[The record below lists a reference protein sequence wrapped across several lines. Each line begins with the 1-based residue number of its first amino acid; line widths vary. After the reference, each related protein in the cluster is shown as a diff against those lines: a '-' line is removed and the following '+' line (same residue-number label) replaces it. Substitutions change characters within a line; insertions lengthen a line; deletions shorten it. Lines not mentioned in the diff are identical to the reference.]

1 MIKAKQKMRRKT
13 RYLTMVSMLMLP
25 VMAVA
30 AQNSPAIKAL
40 LDQAAYWHERA
51 HSDLANES
59 LNKILEVEPN
69 NVDALYLLALYAQQN
84 GDNAAAQSWRQKLAA
99 LSPGDSRLDRLD
111 NARAL
116 TSIPPAQLARARQ
129 LAAQGDFA
137 RAIESYRALFKG
149 AQPLDSLA
157 VEYYQT
163 MAGLPASRP
172 EAISGLQRWL
182 AAHPDDSTAQLAL
195 ARILTYDETTRRDG
209 VNRLAAL
216 AAQNVDGADP
226 ALKQALLWMTPQAG
240 DESLYRD
247 YQQRNPG
254 DRDVLAHYERNLAG
268 IGLGQGYAALQSGDL
283 STAKSQFEALLAQ
296 KPQDADALAGLG
308 FIALRNEDFVGAEN
322 YLNQAINIGGPNR
335 ERWVALAQDARFYGE
350 LNKAKQTAASGA
362 LDEALALSAPL
373 SQQSGERGIA
383 AQLFRADL
391 LRRKG
396 DAAAAEQAYRNILA
410 GASENNDARLGLYY
424 SLQQQQKTAEAQQVL
439 QSLPVSLRPQ
449 SSSGVASVEPLRRD
463 AALAL
468 QAGNAERA
476 LTLLRQAQQ
485 RQPANP
491 WVRLDIARILQQQG
505 NDAQAQ
511 SMVAPLAQPGV
522 SGESLYVAALFAADN
537 ERWAE
542 ASALMARIAPSRRSR
557 EMAALARR
565 VEFNQR
571 MAQARLYLQQGNQ
584 PAAAALL
591 HELAR
596 TPPGAPADLGNLALA
611 LQQAGDNANAVRLVR
626 QNMQSGVQGNAG
638 DYAAQLNVLNQAGLT
653 EEADA
658 WLNNPA
664 IQSRSSPV
672 DISRLRTGS
681 IINEADR
688 LREQGQYASAYDKL
702 IVALQQDPQNDD
714 LMLAMGRLYQS
725 GKMNREAG
733 QVYDYLLRRD
743 GQNQQAREGAVNVAL
758 ANGDVA
764 RAKTLMAGM
773 SGPRTPERLLLA
785 ARVAQAEGDRQQALA
800 LLRSAKGQ
808 MIGLQGAD
816 SNATIAGLP
825 ITDNPFINQ
834 QTRTSRSSSAYGQ
847 ILPWQLSPR
856 QAENRYDLTSGATQT
871 AAANTENATLREV
884 DRLLDEVQGREA
896 SWAQGNVSVRGRD
909 GENGLSKLTEAK
921 APLSL
926 SGVPFDTSRLSFTVT
941 PLTLNAGTPTGTTSN
956 RFGTGALQQ
965 AQLAQAATAASA
977 QAATES
983 AQAAVAADTNY
994 QTLKSNQDTTCAVS
1008 STSSECLAATSAAS
1022 EAYIAKQ
1029 LADSN
1034 VTTAQT
1040 FGPNDFNAASP
1051 GAQKANG
1058 VELNLALAGD
1068 SYKTDIGTTPLGQ
1081 DTNTLVGGAQW
1092 SPKLSDYTTLTL
1104 NAERRP
1110 VTDSLLSYV
1119 GVRDRFSGKKWGAVT
1134 RNGGSVNLGYDN
1146 GDAGF
1151 YTGLGYYSYLGDNVA
1166 SNKGLTTSSGMYIRP
1181 YRYDDRELKLGV
1193 NVSYMNF
1200 SKNLSYFSYGQGGY
1214 FSPQDYVSVSFP
1226 VEYSQQ
1232 YDNWSYKLSGA
1243 VGYQS
1248 YSQKESAYFPNDPAL
1263 QSELEGLVAA
1273 GYGTEAWYSGQS
1285 QSGIGYN
1292 LKAEGSY
1299 KLNKNMIIGGQ
1310 AGYDTFGDYSEST
1323 ALVYFRYLL
1332 DGK

>member
-1 MIKAKQKMRRKT
+1 MAG
-13 RYLTMVSMLMLP
+13 MVMLP
-25 VMAVA
+25 LIAPA
-30 AQNSPAIKAL
+30 AENSPAIKAL
-40 LDQAAYWHERA
+40 LDQAAYWHEKT
-51 HSDLANES
+51 HSDLANEA
-59 LNKILEVEPN
+59 LNKILEVEPKN
-69 NVDALYLLALYAQQN
+69 TDALYLLALYAQQN
-84 GDNAAAQSWRQKLAA
+84 GDSAAAQSWRQRLSA
-99 LSPGDSRLDRLD
+99 LSPGDSRLDDLD
-111 NARAL
+111 KARAL
-116 TSIPPAQLARARQ
+116 TSVPPAQLARARQ
-129 LAAQGDFA
+129 LAAQGDLA
-137 RAIESYRALFKG
+137 RAINSYRALFKG
-149 AQPLDSLA
+149 DQPLDSLA

-172 EAISGLQRWL
+172 QAISGLQRWL
-182 AAHPDDSTAQLAL
+182 TAHPGDRSAQLAL

-209 VNRLAAL
+209 VGRLAAL
-216 AAQNVDGADP
+216 AAQNVSGADP
-226 ALKQALLWMTPQAG
+226 ALKQALMWMTPQAG

-247 YQQRNPG
+247 YQRRNPG
-254 DRDVLAHYERNLAG
+254 DQDVLAHYERNLAG
-268 IGLGQGYAALQSGDL
+268 IGLGQAYAALQSGDL
-283 STAKSQFEALLAQ
+283 RSAKNQFDALLAQ

-308 FIALRNEDFVGAEN
+308 FIALRNEDFIGAEN

-335 ERWVALAQDARFYGE
+335 ERWLALAQDARFYAE
-350 LNKAKQTAASGA
+350 LNKVKMTAASGA
-362 LDEALALSAPL
+362 LDEALALSVPL
-373 SQQSGERGIA
+373 SQQSGEHGVA
-383 AQLFRADL
+383 AQLLRADL

-396 DAAAAEQAYRNILA
+396 DAAAAEQIYRTILA
-410 GASENNDARLGLYY
+410 DSTGNNDARLGLYY
-424 SLQQQQKTAEAQQVL
+424 SLQQQKKTAEAQQAL
-439 QSLPVSLRPQ
+439 QSIPASLRPQ
-449 SSSGVASVEPLRRD
+449 SAAGAVSVEPLRRD

-468 QAGNAERA
+468 QSGNVERA
-476 LTLLRQAQQ
+476 LTLLQQAQQ

-491 WVRLDIARILQQQG
+491 WVRLDIARILQRQG

-511 SMVAPLAQPGV
+511 AIIMPLGQQGAA
-522 SGESLYVAALFAADN
+522 GESLYVAALFAAEN
-537 ERWAE
+537 ARWPQ
-542 ASALMARIAPSRRSR
+542 ASALMERIAPARRSR
-557 EMAALARR
+557 EMTALARR
-565 VEFNQR
+565 VQFNQN
-571 MAQARLYLQQGNQ
+571 MAQARSYLQLGNRS
-584 PAAAALL
+584 AAAALL
-591 HELAR
+591 RELAR
-596 TPPGAPADLGNLALA
+596 TPPDAPADLGNLALA
-611 LQQAGDNANAVRLVR
+611 LQQAGDSAGAVQLVR

-653 EEADA
+653 AEADA

-681 IINEADR
+681 IINEADT
-688 LREQGQYASAYDKL
+688 LREQGQYALAYDKL

-733 QVYDYLLRRD
+733 QVYDYLLQRD
-743 GQNQQAREGAVNVAL
+743 AQNQQAREGAVNVAL
-758 ANGDVA
+758 ANNDTA

-834 QTRTSRSSSAYGQ
+834 QTRTSRSPSAYGVV
-847 ILPWQLSPR
+847 LPWQLSQR
-856 QAENRYDLTSGATQT
+856 QADSRYDLHSGAPQT
-871 AAANTENATLREV
+871 TAGSAEDSTLRQV

-921 APLSL
+921 APLTL

-941 PLTLNAGTPTGTTSN
+941 PVTLNAGTPTGTTSN

-965 AQLAQAATAASA
+965 ARMAESATEASA
-977 QAATES
+977 LAATES
-983 AQAAVAADTNY
+983 AQAAVAADTEY
-994 QTLKSNQDTTCAVS
+994 QTLKSTQDTLCATS
-1008 STSSECLAATSAAS
+1008 STSTECLEATSAAS
-1022 EAYIAKQ
+1022 TAYIAKQ

-1040 FGPNDFNAASP
+1040 FGPDDFNADSP

-1058 VELNLALAGD
+1058 VELSLALAGD
-1068 SYKTDIGTTPLGQ
+1068 SYKADIGTTPLGQ
-1081 DTNTLVGGAQW
+1081 EMSSLVGGAQW

-1110 VTDSLLSYV
+1110 ITDSLLSYV
-1119 GVRDRFSGKKWGAVT
+1119 GVRDKISGKRWGAVT

-1166 SNKGLTTSSGMYIRP
+1166 GNKGLTTSSGVYIRP

-1193 NVSYMNF
+1193 NVSYMDF

-1214 FSPQDYVSVSFP
+1214 FSPQDYISVSFP
-1226 VEYSQQ
+1226 MEYSQR
-1232 YDNWSYKLSGA
+1232 YDNWSYKLSGS

-1248 YSQKESAYFPNDPAL
+1248 YSQKESAYFPNNPAL
-1263 QSELEGLVAA
+1263 QSELETLVAA
-1273 GYGTEAWYSGQS
+1273 GYGSEAWYPGQS

>member
-1 MIKAKQKMRRKT
+1 MKVKRKMRWKT
-13 RYLTMVSMLMLP
+13 RYLTVASLLMLP
-25 VMAVA
+25 IA
-30 AQNSPAIKAL
+30 AAAENSPAIKAL
-40 LDQAAYWHERA
+40 LDQAAYWHEKA
-51 HSDLANES
+51 HSDLTNEA

-84 GDNAAAQSWRQKLAA
+84 GDAAAAQSWRQKLAA
-99 LSPGDSRLDRLD
+99 SSPGDSRLDELD
-111 NARAL
+111 KARAL
-116 TSIPPAQLARARQ
+116 TSVPPAQLARARQ
-129 LAAQGDFA
+129 LAAQGNFA

-149 AQPLDSLA
+149 ERPLDSLA

-163 MAGLPASRP
+163 MAGLPALRP
-172 EAISGLQRWL
+172 EAVSGLQRRL
-182 AAHPDDSTAQLAL
+182 TTHPGDASAQLAL
-195 ARILTYDETTRRDG
+195 ARILTYDETTRRVG
-209 VNRLAAL
+209 VDRLAAL
-216 AAQNVDGADP
+216 AAQNVSGADP
-226 ALKQALLWMTPQAG
+226 ALKQALLWMTPQSG
-240 DESLYRD
+240 DEALYRD
-247 YQQRNPG
+247 YQRRNPA
-254 DRDVLAHYERNLAG
+254 DQEVLAHYESNLAG
-268 IGLGQGYAALQSGDL
+268 IGLGQGYAALQRGDL
-283 STAKSQFEALLAQ
+283 NTAKSQFETLLAQ

-308 FIALRNEDFVGAEN
+308 YIALRNEDFIGAEN

-335 ERWVALAQDARFYGE
+335 ERWEALAQDARFYAE

-373 SQQSGERGIA
+373 SRQSGERGIA

-396 DAAAAEQAYRNILA
+396 DATAAEQAYRNILA

-424 SLQQQQKTAEAQQVL
+424 SLQAQQKTTEAQQVL
-439 QSLPVSLRPQ
+439 QSLPASLRPQ
-449 SSSGVASVEPLRRD
+449 SAGGVASVEPLRRD

-468 QAGNAERA
+468 QAGNVERA
-476 LTLLRQAQQ
+476 LALLRQAQQ
-485 RQPANP
+485 RQPGNA
-491 WVRLDIARILQQQG
+491 WVRLDMARILQQQG
-505 NDAQAQ
+505 NDAQAEAII
-511 SMVAPLAQPGV
+511 SPLAQPGAA
-522 SGESLYVAALFAADN
+522 SENLYVAALFAADN

-542 ASALMARIAPSRRSR
+542 SDALMARIAPARRTR
-557 EMAALARR
+557 EMTALARR
-565 VEFNQR
+565 AQFNQNI
-571 MAQARLYLQQGNQ
+571 AQARGYLQQGNR
-584 PAAAALL
+584 AAAAMLL
-591 HELAR
+591 NELAK
-596 TPPGAPADLGNLALA
+596 TPPDAPASLGNLALA

-626 QNMQSGVQGNAG
+626 QNMQKGAQGNAG
-638 DYAAQLNVLNQAGLT
+638 DYADQINVLNQAGLT
-653 EEADA
+653 EEANA

-681 IINEADR
+681 IINEADT
-688 LREQGQYASAYDKL
+688 LREQGQYALAYDKL

-733 QVYDYLLRRD
+733 QVYDYLLQRD
-743 GQNQQAREGAVNVAL
+743 AQNQQAREGAVNVAL
-758 ANGDVA
+758 ANSDVA

-800 LLRSAKGQ
+800 LLRSAKGK
-808 MIGLQGAD
+808 MMGLQGAD
-816 SNATIAGLP
+816 GNATIAGLP
-825 ITDNPFINQ
+825 ITDNPFINR
-834 QTRTSRSSSAYGQ
+834 QTRTSRSPSAYGMV
-847 ILPWQLSPR
+847 LPWQLSPR
-856 QAENRYDLTSGATQT
+856 QADNRYDLNSGTGQV
-871 AAANTENATLREV
+871 AASRAENSTLSQV
-884 DRLLDEVQGREA
+884 DRLLDEVQGQEA
-896 SWAQGNVSVRGRD
+896 NWAQGNVSVRGRD
-909 GENGLSKLTEAK
+909 GESGLSELTEAK

-941 PLTLNAGTPTGTTSN
+941 PVTLNAGTPTGTASN

-983 AQAAVAADTNY
+983 AQAAVAADTHY
-994 QTLKSNQDTTCAVS
+994 QTLKSNQDSICAAN
-1008 STSSECLAATSAAS
+1008 STSAECVAATSAAS

-1051 GAQKANG
+1051 GSQKANG

-1068 SYKTDIGTTPLGQ
+1068 GYKADIGTTPLGQ
-1081 DTNTLVGGAQW
+1081 DLSSLVGGVQW

-1119 GVRDRFSGKKWGAVT
+1119 GVRDRFEGKKWGAVT
-1134 RNGGSVNLGYDN
+1134 RNGGGVNLSYDN

-1151 YTGLGYYSYLGDNVA
+1151 YSGLGYYSYLGDNVA
-1166 SNKGLTTSSGMYIRP
+1166 SNKGLTTSSGVYIRP

-1193 NVSYMNF
+1193 NVSYMDF

-1214 FSPQDYVSVSFP
+1214 FSPQDYISVSFP

-1232 YDNWSYKLSGA
+1232 YDSWSYKLSGA

-1248 YSQKESAYFPNDPAL
+1248 YSQKESAYFPNNPAW
-1263 QSELEGLVAA
+1263 QSELESLVAA
-1273 GYGTEAWYSGQS
+1273 GYGSEAWYPGKS
-1285 QSGIGYN
+1285 QNGIGYN
-1292 LKAEGSY
+1292 LKAEGNY

>member
-1 MIKAKQKMRRKT
+1 MMKMKQKMGWKA
-13 RYLTMVSMLMLP
+13 RYLTMVSMVMLP
-25 VMAVA
+25 VMASA
-30 AQNSPAIKAL
+30 AENSQAIKAL
-40 LDQAAYWHERA
+40 LDQAAYWHEKA
-51 HSDLANES
+51 HSDLANEA
-59 LNKILEVEPN
+59 LNKILEVDPKNSE
-69 NVDALYLLALYAQQN
+69 ALYLLALYAQQN
-84 GDNAAAQSWRQKLAA
+84 GDAAAAQSWRRKLVA
-99 LSPGDSRLDRLD
+99 LSPGDSRLDELD
-111 NARAL
+111 KARAL

-129 LAAQGDFA
+129 LAAQGNLA
-137 RAIESYRALFKG
+137 GAVNSYRALFKG
-149 AQPLDSLA
+149 EQPLDSLA

-172 EAISGLQRWL
+172 EAVSGLQRWL
-182 AAHPDDSTAQLAL
+182 SAHPGDRSAQLAL
-195 ARILTYDETTRRDG
+195 ARILTYDETTRREG
-209 VNRLAAL
+209 VSRLAAL
-216 AAQNVDGADP
+216 AVQNVTGADP

-240 DESLYRD
+240 DESLYRG

-254 DRDVLAHYERNLAG
+254 DREVLAHYERNLAG
-268 IGLGQGYAALQSGDL
+268 IGLGQAYAALQSGDL
-283 STAKSQFEALLAQ
+283 RSAKSQFDALLAQ

-308 FIALRNEDFVGAEN
+308 FIALRNEDFIGAEN

-335 ERWVALAQDARFYGE
+335 ERWVELAQDARFYAE
-350 LNKAKQTAASGA
+350 LNKAKMTAASGS

-373 SQQSGERGIA
+373 EQQSGERGIA
-383 AQLFRADL
+383 ARLFRADL

-396 DAAAAEQAYRNILA
+396 DAAAAEQLYQNILA
-410 GASENNDARLGLYY
+410 ASSGNNDARLGLYY
-424 SLQQQQKTAEAQQVL
+424 SLQEQKKTAEAQQVL

-449 SSSGVASVEPLRRD
+449 SAAGAVSVEPLRRD
-463 AALAL
+463 AALAM
-468 QAGNAERA
+468 QSGSAERA
-476 LTLLRQAQQ
+476 LALLQQARQK
-485 RQPANP
+485 QPDNP
-491 WVRLDIARILQQQG
+491 WVRLDMARILQQQG
-505 NDAQAQ
+505 NDTQAGAII
-511 SMVAPLAQPGV
+511 APLGQPGAA
-522 SGESLYVAALFAADN
+522 GESLYVAALFAAEN
-537 ERWAE
+537 ERWPE
-542 ASALMARIAPSRRSR
+542 ASSLMERIAPARRTR
-557 EMAALARR
+557 EMAALTRR
-565 VEFNQR
+565 VQFNQN
-571 MAQARLYLQQGNQ
+571 MAQARSYLRQGNR

-591 HELAR
+591 NELVK
-596 TPPGAPADLGNLALA
+596 TPPDAPADLGNLALA
-611 LQQAGDNANAVRLVR
+611 LQQAGDNAGAVQLVR
-626 QNMQSGVQGNAG
+626 QNMQNGVRGNAG

-653 EEADA
+653 AEADA

-681 IINEADR
+681 TINEADR
-688 LREQGQYASAYDKL
+688 LREQGQYALAYDKL
-702 IVALQQDPQNDD
+702 IVALQQDPRNDD

-733 QVYDYLLRRD
+733 QVYDYLLQRD
-743 GQNQQAREGAVNVAL
+743 AQNQQAREGAVNVAL
-758 ANGDVA
+758 ANNDAA

-773 SGPRTPERLLLA
+773 TGPHTPERLLLA

-800 LLRSAKGQ
+800 LLRSAKGK

-816 SNATIAGLP
+816 GNATIAGLP

-834 QTRTSRSSSAYGQ
+834 QTRTSRSPSAYGMV
-847 ILPWQLSPR
+847 LPWQLSQR
-856 QAENRYDLTSGATQT
+856 QADNRYALNAGATPV
-871 AAANTENATLREV
+871 AAGSTEDSTLRQV

-921 APLSL
+921 APLTL

-941 PLTLNAGTPTGTTSN
+941 PVTLNAGTPTGTTSN
-956 RFGTGALQQ
+956 RFGTGALERAEVAKKVVTDALETLSLSGLSSTMTLGELQQ
-965 AQLAQAATAASA
+965 
-977 QAATES
+977 
-983 AQAAVAADTNY
+983 Y
-994 QTLKSNQDTTCAVS
+994 MQTLYNANTCGA
-1008 STSSECLAATSAAS
+1008 STSTSC
-1022 EAYIAKQ
+1022 EAYSEIIN
-1029 LADSN
+1029 LDPDSY
-1034 VTTAQT
+1034 
-1040 FGPNDFNAASP
+1040 NAGSP

-1068 SYKTDIGTTPLGQ
+1068 SYKADIGTTPLGQ
-1081 DTNTLVGGAQW
+1081 DMSSLIGGAQW

-1119 GVRDRFSGKKWGAVT
+1119 GAYDKYKGKKWGAVT

-1166 SNKGLTTSSGMYIRP
+1166 SNKGLTTSSGVYIRP

-1193 NVSYMNF
+1193 NVSYMDF

-1214 FSPQDYVSVSFP
+1214 FSPQDYISVSFP

-1232 YDNWSYKLSGA
+1232 YDSWSYKLGGA

-1248 YSQKESAYFPNDPAL
+1248 YSQKESAYFPNNPDL
-1263 QSELEGLVAA
+1263 QSDLEALVAA
-1273 GYGTEAWYSGQS
+1273 GYGAEAWYSGKS

>member
-1 MIKAKQKMRRKT
+1 MMKMKRKMGW
-13 RYLTMVSMLMLP
+13 RARCLTMAGIVMLP
-25 VMAVA
+25 VAVSA
-30 AQNSPAIKAL
+30 AENGQAIKAL
-40 LDQAAYWHERA
+40 LDQAAYWHEKA
-51 HSDLANES
+51 HGDLANEA
-59 LNKILEVEPN
+59 LRKILEVEPKN
-69 NVDALYLLALYAQQN
+69 TEALYLLALYAQQN
-84 GDNAAAQSWRQKLAA
+84 GDAAAAQSWRQKLVA
-99 LSPGDSRLDRLD
+99 LSPGDSRLDELD
-111 NARAL
+111 RARAL

-129 LAAQGDFA
+129 LAAQGNLA
-137 RAIESYRALFKG
+137 GAVNSYRALFKG
-149 AQPLDSLA
+149 EQPLDSLA

-163 MAGLPASRP
+163 LAGLPASRT

-182 AAHPDDSTAQLAL
+182 SAHPGDRSVQLAL
-195 ARILTYDETTRRDG
+195 ARILTYDETTRREG

-216 AAQNVDGADP
+216 AAQNVAGADP

-240 DESLYRD
+240 DEPLYRD
-247 YQQRNPG
+247 YQRRNPG
-254 DRDVLAHYERNLAG
+254 DREVPAHYERHLSG
-268 IGLGQGYAALQSGDL
+268 IGLGQAYAALQRGDL
-283 STAKSQFEALLAQ
+283 RSAKSQFDALLAQ

-308 FIALRNEDFVGAEN
+308 FIALRNEDFIGAEN
-322 YLNQAINIGGPNR
+322 YLNQAINIGGANR
-335 ERWVALAQDARFYGE
+335 ERWVELAQDARFYAE
-350 LNKAKQTAASGA
+350 LNKAKMTAAGGS
-362 LDEALALSAPL
+362 LDEALALSEPL
-373 SQQSGERGIA
+373 ERQSGERGIA
-383 AQLFRADL
+383 ARLFSADL

-396 DAAAAEQAYRNILA
+396 DAAAAEQRYRDILTASA
-410 GASENNDARLGLYY
+410 GNNDARLGLYY
-424 SLQQQQKTAEAQQVL
+424 SLQQQKKTAEAQQVW
-439 QSLPVSLRPQ
+439 QSLPDNLRPQ
-449 SSSGVASVEPLRRD
+449 SAAGAVSVEPLRRD
-463 AALAL
+463 AALAM
-468 QAGNAERA
+468 QSGSAERA
-476 LTLLRQAQQ
+476 LALLQQARQ
-485 RQPANP
+485 RQPDNP
-491 WVRLDIARILQQQG
+491 WVRLDMARILQRQG
-505 NDAQAQ
+505 NDAQAEGVIA
-511 SMVAPLAQPGV
+511 SLGQPGAA
-522 SGESLYVAALFAADN
+522 GESLYVAALFAAEN
-537 ERWAE
+537 QRWAE
-542 ASALMARIAPSRRSR
+542 AGALMERVAPARRTR

-565 VEFNQR
+565 VQFNQN
-571 MAQARLYLQQGNQ
+571 MTQARAYLAQGNRA
-584 PAAAALL
+584 AAAALL
-591 HELAR
+591 NELAQ
-596 TPPGAPADLGNLALA
+596 TPPDAPADLGNLALA
-611 LQQAGDNANAVRLVR
+611 LQQAGDSAGAVQLVR
-626 QNMQSGVQGNAG
+626 RNMQNGVQGSVG
-638 DYAAQLNVLNQAGLT
+638 DYAAQLNVLNQAGLSA
-653 EEADA
+653 EADA

-681 IINEADR
+681 TINEADR
-688 LREQGQYASAYDKL
+688 LREQGQYALAYDKL
-702 IVALQQDPQNDD
+702 IVALQQDPRNDD

-733 QVYDYLLRRD
+733 QVYDYLLQRD
-743 GQNQQAREGAVNVAL
+743 AQNQQAREGAVNVAL
-758 ANGDVA
+758 ANNDVA

-773 SGPRTPERLLLA
+773 TGERTPERLLLA
-785 ARVAQAEGDRQQALA
+785 ARVAQAQGDRQQALA
-800 LLRSAKGQ
+800 LLRSAKGK

-816 SNATIAGLP
+816 GSATIAGLP

-834 QTRTSRSSSAYGQ
+834 QSRTGRSPSAYGMV
-847 ILPWQLSPR
+847 LPWQLSQR
-856 QAENRYDLTSGATQT
+856 QADNRYDLNAGATP
-871 AAANTENATLREV
+871 AAADSAQDATLRQV

-896 SWAQGNVSVRGRD
+896 NWAQGNVSVRGRD
-909 GENGLSKLTEAK
+909 GENGLSELTEAK
-921 APLSL
+921 APLTL
-926 SGVPFDTSRLSFTVT
+926 SGVPFDTSRLSFSVT
-941 PLTLNAGTPTGTTSN
+941 PVTLNAGTPTGTTSN

-965 AQLAQAATAASA
+965 AEIAEAATAASA
-977 QAATES
+977 EAATKS
-983 AQAAVAADTNY
+983 AQEAVEADTTY
-994 QTLKSNQDTTCAVS
+994 QTLKSTQDTLCAVS
-1008 STSSECLAATSAAS
+1008 STSADCLAATSAAS

-1040 FGPNDFNAASP
+1040 FGPNDFNAGSP

-1068 SYKTDIGTTPLGQ
+1068 SYKADIGTTPLGQ
-1081 DTNTLVGGAQW
+1081 DMSSLVGGAQW

-1119 GVRDRFSGKKWGAVT
+1119 GAYDKYKGKKWGAVT

-1166 SNKGLTTSSGMYIRP
+1166 SNKGLTTSSGVYIRP

-1193 NVSYMNF
+1193 NVSYMDF

-1214 FSPQDYVSVSFP
+1214 FSPQDYISVSFP

-1232 YDNWSYKLSGA
+1232 YDSWSYKLGGS

-1248 YSQKESAYFPNDPAL
+1248 YSQKESAYFPNNADL
-1263 QSELEGLVAA
+1263 QSELEALVAA
-1273 GYGTEAWYSGQS
+1273 GYGSEAWYAGKS